1 MNDSEPPREEPARP
15 RRRRLR
21 LSLGCVLLAAIAL
34 VVGAYFYSS
43 YEAEKRLQA
52 AIAAADRDDPYWR
65 LEDLEAQREA
75 IPDGKNSALIVAA
88 AAQLVPSGGYNF
100 TSMQAHS
107 SRQLDEEQVR
117 ILRAK
122 MKEATAALVQARK
135 LKDFPNGR
143 YPVAWSE
150 DAVSTLLPHLQ
161 RVRELANLLS
171 ADAML
176 RAHDKDLDGAL
187 ESCLANL
194 NGARSIGDEPT
205 YISALVR
212 VAIRAV
218 TLGRLEQ
225 VLSQG
230 EPSEAALAATQ
241 KAWEREEQ
249 FPLLLAASRGER
261 ALGDRAVLALQNGKT
276 SSTTLFGG
284 GPGSGVTGN
293 GSVDRIINYLRIGSL
308 PGNRAALL
316 ELHHDLIEAARLP
329 EMERKQR
336 FDKIVV
342 ESVKLPWLARLLLPA
357 ADKVAQAMSRS
368 AAQMRTMI
376 AGLAAERYRQ
386 AHGRWP
392 ESLAVLVPQYLK
404 EVPLDPFDGKPLRL
418 RRLSDG
424 LVIYSVG
431 LDGQDNG
438 GTLANNIAPGTDIG
452 VRLWDIEQR
461 RQPPEPIQAEDK
473 EGKN

>member
-1 MNDSEPPREEPARP
+1 MSDAETRREEPSRP

-21 LSLGCVLLAAIAL
+21 LSLGCVLLAAITL
-34 VVGAYFYSS
+34 VVGGYFYSS
-43 YEAEKRLQA
+43 YQAERRLQA
-52 AIAAADRDDPYWR
+52 AIAAADRDDPHWR
-65 LEDLEAQREA
+65 LEDLEAHREA
-75 IPDGKNSALIVAA
+75 IPDAQNSALIVE
-88 AAQLVPSGGYNF
+88 AAQQLLPSVGFSLGA
-100 TSMQAHS
+100 TPAHS
-107 SRQLDEEQVR
+107 AQQLDAEQAR
-117 ILRAK
+117 ALRANL
-122 MKEATAALVQARK
+122 KEATAALAQARK
-135 LKDFPNGR
+135 LKDFPQGR
-143 YPVAWSE
+143 YAVAWSE
-150 DAVSTLLPHLQ
+150 DAVSTPLPHLQ
-161 RVRELANLLS
+161 RVRQLANVLA
-171 ADAML
+171 ADAEL

-212 VAIRAV
+212 VAIRAI

-230 EPSEAALAATQ
+230 EPSEAAMAATQ

-249 FPLLLAASRGER
+249 FPLLFAASRGER
-261 ALGDRAVLALQNGKT
+261 AFSDRAILALQNGKV
-276 SSTTLFGG
+276 SSTKLAGG
-284 GPGSGVTGN
+284 GPGSGLTGKA
-293 GSVDRIINYLRIGSL
+293 SIDRVINYFRIGSL
-308 PGNRAALL
+308 PNNRAALL
-316 ELHHDLIEAARLP
+316 ELHHDIIAAARLP
-329 EMERKQR
+329 EMERKER
-336 FDKIVV
+336 FDKIRV
-342 ESVKLPWLARLLLPA
+342 ESVKLPWLARLLFPA

-368 AAQMRTMI
+368 DAQMRTMI
-376 AGLAAERYRQ
+376 AALAAERYRK

-392 ESLAVLVPQYLK
+392 ESLAALVPQYLR

-438 GTLANNIAPGTDIG
+438 GTLANNFAPGTDIG
-452 VRLWDIEQR
+452 VRLWNLDQR
-461 RQPPEPIQAEDK
+461 RQPPEPSQAEDK